1 MQLGIY
7 SKSYSHQDGSVWAR
21 WRVGGR
27 PPRNPLIRR
36 LALPPETTPSRNPGV
51 CHTSAPRHNS
61 HTCTTYDSVQDVPPD
76 VWRCLVPEPDFAMD
90 RRLITLQQRTLHEQ
104 SRMWVVLVRDGANE
118 PAAIA
123 CLARFDLEMVSLRG
137 WLRSG
142 VEAAREV
149 WRSFL
154 KNRVLF
160 VGLPLPCASSHLR
173 FAARADKQMALEALD
188 RQVQELAR
196 EENAD
201 YVVYKEFESTDSGYM
216 GLLEERGY
224 LRGTLPVL
232 HKLTERFGSFGEYLG
247 AIKAR
252 YRNQITRSQKK
263 FAAAGLR
270 AVHVTDGQEIRRR
283 FTPEV
288 HQLYAA
294 VHAKSKTKLEF
305 LPLEFFR
312 EVSDA
317 LPEQVAVTFVEDMT
331 AGGRVVGFTLAMRAN
346 GTHYNVYSGVDYEM
360 NERAH
365 IYFNLFYHDLDYAF
379 SIGATEVHLGETS
392 DDFKSRL
399 GTEMVPM
406 YCYVKARNPVV
417 RAILKRLAR
426 QLFPE
431 QRVERHDVF
440 KERKQGAVAEHE
452 HAVGETA

>member
-1 MQLGIY
+1 M
-7 SKSYSHQDGSVWAR
+7 
-21 WRVGGR
+21 
-27 PPRNPLIRR
+27 
-36 LALPPETTPSRNPGV
+36 
-51 CHTSAPRHNS
+51 
-61 HTCTTYDSVQDVPPD
+61 HTCAIYDSIQDVPPD
-76 VWRCLVPEPDFAMD
+76 VWRCLVTEADFAMD
-90 RRLITLQQRTLHEQ
+90 RRLIALQQRTLRGQ
-104 SRMWVVLVRDGANE
+104 SRMWVVVVKDGANE

-123 CLARFDLEMVSLRG
+123 CLALFDLEIVNPRG
-137 WLRSG
+137 WLREVVG
-142 VEAAREV
+142 VAREV
-149 WRSFL
+149 WRRFL

-160 VGLPLPCASSHLR
+160 VGLPLPCASNHLR

-188 RQVQELAR
+188 RRVQELAR

-201 YVVYKEFESTDSGYM
+201 YVVYKEFERTDLGHM
-216 GLLEERGY
+216 GLLEKRGY

-232 HKLTERFGSFGEYLG
+232 HKLAGRFRNFGEYLG
-247 AIKAR
+247 AIRAR

-305 LPLEFFR
+305 LPLEFFL
-312 EVSDA
+312 ELPDA
-317 LPEQVAVTFVEDMT
+317 LPEHVAVMFVEDMT

-379 SIGATEVHLGETS
+379 SSGTIEVHLGETS
-392 DDFKSRL
+392 DGFKSRL

-417 RAILKRLAR
+417 RAIVKRLAR
-426 QLFPE
+426 RLFPE
-431 QRVERHDVF
+431 QHVERQDVF
-440 KERKQGAVAEHE
+440 KEGKTEAAAKCEYAGREAA
-452 HAVGETA
+452 

>member
-1 MQLGIY
+1 MLLSG
-7 SKSYSHQDGSVWAR
+7 
-21 WRVGGR
+21 
-27 PPRNPLIRR
+27 
-36 LALPPETTPSRNPGV
+36 
-51 CHTSAPRHNS
+51 SAPAPKHNL

-76 VWRCLVPEPDFAMD
+76 VWRCLVTELDFAMD
-90 RRLITLQQRTLHEQ
+90 RRLITLQQRTLREQ
-104 SRMWVVLVRDGANE
+104 SRMWVLLVRDGANE

-123 CLARFDLEMVSLRG
+123 CLARFDLKIVSLRG
-137 WLRSG
+137 WLRKG
-142 VEAAREV
+142 VGAAREV

-160 VGLPLPCASSHLR
+160 VGLPLPCASNHLR

-188 RQVQELAR
+188 RRVQELAR
-196 EENAD
+196 EQNAD
-201 YVVYKEFESTDSGYM
+201 YVVYKEFLGTDAGNM

-232 HKLTERFGSFGEYLG
+232 HKLTGRFRNFGEYLG

-288 HQLYAA
+288 HELYAA
-294 VHAKSKTKLEF
+294 VHARSKTKLEF

-317 LPEQVAVTFVEDMT
+317 LPEHVAVMFVEDMT

-346 GTHYNVYSGVDYEM
+346 GTHYNVYS
-360 NERAH
+360 
-365 IYFNLFYHDLDYAF
+365 
-379 SIGATEVHLGETS
+379 
-392 DDFKSRL
+392 
-399 GTEMVPM
+399 
-406 YCYVKARNPVV
+406 
-417 RAILKRLAR
+417 AR
-426 QLFPE
+426 QWSWSICAHSACLQTE
-431 QRVERHDVF
+431 II
-440 KERKQGAVAEHE
+440 
-452 HAVGETA
+452 

>member
-1 MQLGIY
+1 MSFSI
-7 SKSYSHQDGSVWAR
+7 GST
-21 WRVGGR
+21 G
-27 PPRNPLIRR
+27 PFM
-36 LALPPETTPSRNPGV
+36 
-51 CHTSAPRHNS
+51 
-61 HTCTTYDSVQDVPPD
+61 HTCTMYDSIRDVPPD
-76 VWRCLVPEPDFAMD
+76 VWGCLVTEVDFAMD
-90 RRLITLQQRTLHEQ
+90 RRLVTLQQRTLREQ
-104 SRMWVVLVRDGANE
+104 SRMWVVVVRDGANE

-123 CLARFDLEMVSLRG
+123 CLARFGLELLNLRG
-137 WLRSG
+137 WCRFG
-142 VEAAREV
+142 VGVARRV
-149 WRSFL
+149 WPMFL

-188 RQVQELAR
+188 RRGQEVAR

-201 YVVYKEFESTDSGYM
+201 YVVYKEVEGTDAGNM
-216 GLLEERGY
+216 GLLERRGY

-232 HKLTERFGSFGEYLG
+232 HKLAGRFRNFGEYLG

-270 AVHVTDGQEIRRR
+270 VVHVTDGKEIRRR

-288 HQLYAA
+288 HRLYAA
-294 VHAKSKTKLEF
+294 VHARSKTKLEF

-312 EVSDA
+312 ELPDA
-317 LPEQVAVTFVEDMT
+317 LPEHVTVMFVEDMT
-331 AGGRVVGFTLAMRAN
+331 AGGRVVGFTLAMWAN

-379 SIGATEVHLGETS
+379 SIGTTEVHLGETS
-392 DDFKSRL
+392 DGFKSRL
-399 GTEMVPM
+399 GTETVPM

-417 RAILKRLAR
+417 QAIVKRLAR

-431 QRVERHDVF
+431 QRVERQNVF
-440 KERKQGAVAEHE
+440 KAGKKEVA
-452 HAVGETA
+452 ASANG

>member
-1 MQLGIY
+1 M
-7 SKSYSHQDGSVWAR
+7 
-21 WRVGGR
+21 
-27 PPRNPLIRR
+27 
-36 LALPPETTPSRNPGV
+36 
-51 CHTSAPRHNS
+51 
-61 HTCTTYDSVQDVPPD
+61 HTCTTYDSIQDVPPD
-76 VWRCLVPEPDFAMD
+76 VWGCLVTEADFAMD
-90 RRLITLQQRTLHEQ
+90 RRLVTLQQRTLREQ
-104 SRMWVVLVRDGANE
+104 SRMWVMVVRDGANE

-123 CLARFDLEMVSLRG
+123 CLARFDLEIINLRG
-137 WLRSG
+137 WLRMAVG
-142 VEAAREV
+142 ATREV
-149 WRSFL
+149 WRRFL

-173 FAARADKQMALEALD
+173 FATQADKKMALEALD
-188 RQVQELAR
+188 RRVQELAQ

-201 YVVYKEFESTDSGYM
+201 YVVYKEFDGTDAGNM
-216 GLLEERGY
+216 ALLEERGY

-232 HKLTERFGSFGEYLG
+232 HKLTGRFRNFGEYLG

-252 YRNQITRSQKK
+252 YRNQITRSRKK

-270 AVHVTDGQEIRRR
+270 AVHITDGQEIRRR

-312 EVSDA
+312 ELPDA
-317 LPEQVAVTFVEDMT
+317 LPEHVAVMFVEDMT
-331 AGGRVVGFTLAMRAN
+331 AGGRVVGFTLTMRAN

-379 SIGATEVHLGETS
+379 SIGTTEVHLGETS
-392 DDFKSRL
+392 DGFKSRL

-417 RAILKRLAR
+417 RAIVKRLAR

-431 QRVERHDVF
+431 QHVEHRDVF
-440 KERKQGAVAEHE
+440 REAKKLA
-452 HAVGETA
+452 TAAPRTR

>member
-1 MQLGIY
+1 M
-7 SKSYSHQDGSVWAR
+7 
-21 WRVGGR
+21 
-27 PPRNPLIRR
+27 
-36 LALPPETTPSRNPGV
+36 
-51 CHTSAPRHNS
+51 
-61 HTCTTYDSVQDVPPD
+61 HTCTTYDSIQDVPPD
-76 VWRCLVPEPDFAMD
+76 VWGCLVTEADFAMD
-90 RRLITLQQRTLHEQ
+90 RRLVTLQQRTLREQ
-104 SRMWVVLVRDGANE
+104 SRMWVMVVRDGANE

-123 CLARFDLEMVSLRG
+123 CLARFDLETINLRG
-137 WLRSG
+137 WLRMAVG
-142 VEAAREV
+142 ATREV
-149 WRSFL
+149 WRRFL

-173 FAARADKQMALEALD
+173 FAARADKKMALEALD
-188 RQVQELAR
+188 RRVQELAQ

-201 YVVYKEFESTDSGYM
+201 YVVYKEFDGTDAGNM
-216 GLLEERGY
+216 ALLEERGY

-232 HKLTERFGSFGEYLG
+232 HKLAGRFRNFGEYLG

-270 AVHVTDGQEIRRR
+270 AVHITDGQEIRRR

-312 EVSDA
+312 ELPDA
-317 LPEQVAVTFVEDMT
+317 LPEHVAVMFVEDMT
-331 AGGRVVGFTLAMRAN
+331 AGGRVVGFTLTMRAN

-379 SIGATEVHLGETS
+379 SIGTTEVHLGETS
-392 DDFKSRL
+392 DGFKSRL

-417 RAILKRLAR
+417 RAIVKRLAR

-431 QRVERHDVF
+431 QHVERQNVF
-440 KERKQGAVAEHE
+440 KERKKVAAAERE
-452 HAVGETA
+452 HASGEAA

>member
-1 MQLGIY
+1 MTE
-7 SKSYSHQDGSVWAR
+7 V
-21 WRVGGR
+21 
-27 PPRNPLIRR
+27 
-36 LALPPETTPSRNPGV
+36 
-51 CHTSAPRHNS
+51 
-61 HTCTTYDSVQDVPPD
+61 
-76 VWRCLVPEPDFAMD
+76 DFAMD
-90 RRLITLQQRTLHEQ
+90 RRLITLQQRTLREQ
-104 SRMWVVLVRDGANE
+104 SRMWVVVVRDGANE

-123 CLARFDLEMVSLRG
+123 CLARFDLELLNLRG
-137 WLRSG
+137 WLKMG
-142 VEAAREV
+142 VAAARRV
-149 WRSFL
+149 WPMFL

-173 FAARADKQMALEALD
+173 FAARADKEMALEALD
-188 RQVQELAR
+188 RRVQELAR

-201 YVVYKEFESTDSGYM
+201 YVVYKEFEGTAAGNM
-216 GLLEERGY
+216 ELLEKRGY

-232 HKLTERFGSFGEYLG
+232 HKLAGRFRNFGEYLG

-252 YRNQITRSQKK
+252 YRNQITRSRKK
-263 FAAAGLR
+263 FSAAGLR

-288 HQLYAA
+288 HRLYAA

-312 EVSDA
+312 ELPDA
-317 LPEQVAVTFVEDMT
+317 LPEQVAVMFVEDMN

-360 NERAH
+360 NQRAH

-392 DDFKSRL
+392 DGFKSRL
-399 GTEMVPM
+399 GTETVPM
-406 YCYVKARNPVV
+406 YCYVKARNPLMQ
-417 RAILKRLAR
+417 AIVKRLAR

-431 QRVERHDVF
+431 QRLEPHDVF
-440 KERKQGAVAEHE
+440 KEGKKQAPEDREHDGTGYRFPVPE
-452 HAVGETA
+452 LPRSA

>member
-1 MQLGIY
+1 M
-7 SKSYSHQDGSVWAR
+7 
-21 WRVGGR
+21 
-27 PPRNPLIRR
+27 
-36 LALPPETTPSRNPGV
+36 
-51 CHTSAPRHNS
+51 
-61 HTCTTYDSVQDVPPD
+61 HTCTIYESIQDVPPE
-76 VWRCLVPEPDFAMD
+76 VWRCLVTEVDFAMD
-90 RRLITLQQRTLHEQ
+90 RRLIMLQQRTLREQ
-104 SRMWVVLVRDGANE
+104 SRMWVAVVSDGANE

-123 CLARFDLEMVSLRG
+123 CLARFDLEVVNLRG
-137 WLRSG
+137 WLKRG
-142 VEAAREV
+142 VGAARQV
-149 WRSFL
+149 WRRFL

-160 VGLPLPCASSHLR
+160 VGLPLPCASNHLR
-173 FAARADKQMALEALD
+173 FAARADKQMALAALD
-188 RQVQELAR
+188 RRVQELAC

-201 YVVYKEFESTDSGYM
+201 YVVYKEFEGTDAETL
-216 GLLEERGY
+216 GLLEKRGY

-232 HKLTERFGSFGEYLG
+232 HKLAGRFRNFGEYLG

-294 VHAKSKTKLEF
+294 MHAKSKTKPEF

-312 EVSDA
+312 ELPDA
-317 LPEQVAVTFVEDMT
+317 LPEHVAVMFVEDMT

-346 GTHYNVYSGVDYEM
+346 GTHYNVYSGLDYEM

-365 IYFNLFYHDLDYAF
+365 IYFNLSYHDLDYAF

-392 DDFKSRL
+392 DGFKSRL

-406 YCYVKARNPVV
+406 YCYVRARNPVV
-417 RAILKRLAR
+417 AGDCEAACAAAFSGAAR
-426 QLFPE
+426 GTSGCFQGGKKQTSE
-431 QRVERHDVF
+431 ER
-440 KERKQGAVAEHE
+440 E
-452 HAVGETA
+452 HASGEAA

>member
-1 MQLGIY
+1 MTY
-7 SKSYSHQDGSVWAR
+7 C
-21 WRVGGR
+21 GGK
-27 PPRNPLIRR
+27 PAQCP
-36 LALPPETTPSRNPGV
+36 LPPSTLAPPARAANAF
-51 CHTSAPRHNS
+51 CASAPKHNL
-61 HTCTTYDSVQDVPPD
+61 HTCITYDSVQDVPPD
-76 VWRCLVPEPDFAMD
+76 VWRCLVTELDFAMD
-90 RRLITLQQRTLHEQ
+90 RRLITLQQRTLREQ
-104 SRMWVVLVRDGANE
+104 SRMWVVLVRDGTNE

-137 WLRSG
+137 WLRRG
-142 VEAAREV
+142 VGAAREV

-160 VGLPLPCASSHLR
+160 VGLPLPCSSNHLR

-188 RQVQELAR
+188 RRVQELAR

-201 YVVYKEFESTDSGYM
+201 YVVYKEFESTDAGNM

-232 HKLTERFGSFGEYLG
+232 HKLTGRFRNFGEYLG

-288 HQLYAA
+288 HELYAA
-294 VHAKSKTKLEF
+294 VHARSKTKLEF

-317 LPEQVAVTFVEDMT
+317 LPEHVAVMFVEDMT

-392 DDFKSRL
+392 DGFKSRL

-417 RAILKRLAR
+417 RAILKRFAR

-431 QRVERHDVF
+431 QHVERHDVF
-440 KERKQGAVAEHE
+440 KGGKKEAAAEHE
-452 HAVGETA
+452 HASGETA

>member
-1 MQLGIY
+1 MALSTETEITSGVRGGPISGRHLG
-7 SKSYSHQDGSVWAR
+7 SKAQFM
-21 WRVGGR
+21 
-27 PPRNPLIRR
+27 
-36 LALPPETTPSRNPGV
+36 
-51 CHTSAPRHNS
+51 
-61 HTCTTYDSVQDVPPD
+61 HTCTTYDSIQDVPPD
-76 VWRCLVPEPDFAMD
+76 VWRCLVTELDFAMD
-90 RRLITLQQRTLHEQ
+90 RRLIMLQQRTLREQ

-123 CLARFDLEMVSLRG
+123 CLARFDLEIVNLRG
-137 WLRSG
+137 WLRRG
-142 VEAAREV
+142 VGAAREV

-160 VGLPLPCASSHLR
+160 VGLPLPWASNHLR
-173 FAARADKQMALEALD
+173 FATRADKQKALEALD
-188 RQVQELAR
+188 RRVQELAR
-196 EENAD
+196 EENVD
-201 YVVYKEFESTDSGYM
+201 YVVYKEFESADAGHM
-216 GLLEERGY
+216 GLLEKRGY

-232 HKLTERFGSFGEYLG
+232 HKLTGRFRNFEEYLG
-247 AIKAR
+247 AIKSR

-312 EVSDA
+312 EMSDA
-317 LPEQVAVTFVEDMT
+317 LPEHVAVTFVEDMT

-392 DDFKSRL
+392 DGFKSRL

-406 YCYVKARNPVV
+406 YCYVKASNPVV
-417 RAILKRLAR
+417 RAILKPLAR

-431 QRVERHDVF
+431 QHVERHDVF
-440 KERKQGAVAEHE
+440 KEGKKEAAASAVTPSPSVAIHFRQ
-452 HAVGETA
+452 